1 MTLSWINDRPMT
13 GLLSQDWARV
23 GHRVRLSVGV
33 WMVALWM
40 LPASAAL
47 PTQVDGQP
55 LPSLAPLLDEVTP
68 AVVNIYSR
76 TRVQVQMSPFAD
88 DPFFRRFFDFPS
100 MPRERIQ
107 QSLGSGVIVDAD
119 RGIILTNNHVI
130 NNAEDIA
137 ITLQDGR
144 EFNGQLIGADRDTD
158 LAVIQVDRQ
167 ALGDGLMLRELSLSD
182 STELRVGDF
191 VVAVGN
197 PFGLG
202 QTVTSGIVSALGRSG
217 LRGLEYQNFIQTDA
231 SINPGNSGG
240 ALINLRGE
248 LIGINTAIFTPSGGN
263 VGIGFAVPAST
274 ASYVLAQLL
283 EFGEVRRGSLGVE
296 VQNIDDALRQ
306 ALDIPGQSG
315 VIVREVVEDGSLAKA
330 GVRVGDVIMAIDGR
344 AIHQQQA
351 LRNIEGLLPVDQP
364 VEVTLWR
371 EGRARQINVE
381 ITENLDARISG
392 HRLDARLNGLNLVAV
407 PESQRVRGVVIEEV
421 RRNTATW
428 DTGLRAGDLIVA
440 INGRV
445 VRSLSEFRSAF
456 PIDKD
461 DTLELEI
468 RRRGVAYRVPLESH

>member
-1 MTLSWINDRPMT
+1 MKLSGFDDTAMTKMTWIRI
-13 GLLSQDWARV
+13 GQAAC
-23 GHRVRLSVGV
+23 VGV
-33 WMVALWM
+33 AL
-40 LPASAAL
+40 LLTSAQAAL
-47 PTQVDGQP
+47 PTEVDGQAV
-55 LPSLAPLLDEVTP
+55 PSLAPLLEEVTP

-100 MPRERIQ
+100 VPRERIQ
-107 QSLGSGVIVDAD
+107 QSLGSGVIVDAAQ
-119 RGIILTNNHVI
+119 GLILTNNHVI
-130 NNAEDIA
+130 DNAEDIA

-158 LAVIQVDRQ
+158 LAVIQLDPK
-167 ALGDGLMLRELSLSD
+167 ALDEGLGLSELQLSD
-182 STELRVGDF
+182 SRTLRVGDF

-274 ASYVLAQLL
+274 AQYVLDQLTR
-283 EFGEVRRGSLGVE
+283 FGEVRRGSLGVE
-296 VQNIDDALRQ
+296 VQDIDEALRQ
-306 ALDIPGQSG
+306 ALNIPGQVG
-315 VIVREVVEDGSLAKA
+315 VIVRGLDKEGSLASA
-330 GVRVGDVIMAIDGR
+330 GIEVGDVILAVDGR
-344 AIHQQQA
+344 EIRRQQA
-351 LRNIEGLLPVDQP
+351 LRNIEGLLPVDQTIQ
-364 VEVTLWR
+364 VAIWR
-371 EGRARQINVE
+371 EGQTRELAVTIR
-381 ITENLDARISG
+381 ENLDARISG
-392 HRLDARLNGLNLVAV
+392 HRLDARLNGLVLVQV
-407 PESQRVRGVVIEEV
+407 PNQQRIRGVVIEEV
-421 RRNTATW
+421 RRNTPTW
-428 DTGLRAGDLIVA
+428 SAGLRPGDLVVA

-445 VRSLSEFRSAF
+445 VRDLKEFRERF
-456 PIDKD
+456 PLDGD

-468 RRRGVAYRVPLESH
+468 RRRGVAYRVPLSVVDE